1 MRDERLGKLRAS
13 MHERGLGGLVVT
25 KLENVRYLSG
35 FTGDSGFAVITMD
48 KARLV
53 TDGRFKEQAGDRIP
67 GWETVVYARDLPGAI
82 ASLVP
87 EAVTTGLEDT
97 STIAF
102 QSKLSAAATG
112 RRFEVTD
119 SLVEDLRLFKDRG
132 ELDLLRAAAA
142 CALQAWKSFL
152 PMVQP
157 GVTERQLAAGLDYR
171 MVTAG
176 ADRPAFDTI
185 VASGPNASMPHAGV
199 TDRELREGDQVIVD
213 FGASMNGYNSDI
225 TRTIAVGEPRGRASE
240 IAGAVRGAW
249 EAAFSRIE
257 PGVPVAR
264 LDEAARKHLEAA
276 GLSEHFVHS
285 LGHGIGLEV
294 HEKPSLSRF
303 SGETLEPGMVF
314 TVEPGVYLE
323 GETGARHEE
332 MVLLTEEG
340 PVVLSG

>member
-1 MRDERLGKLRAS
+1 MQQRVEAIRRALD
-13 MHERGLGGLVVT
+13 ERGLQGLILT
-25 KLENVRYLSG
+25 KMENIRYLSG
-35 FTGDSGFAVITMD
+35 FSGDGGYAVIDRSRTV
-48 KARLV
+48 LV
-53 TDGRFKEQAGDRIP
+53 TDGRYREQARG
-67 GWETVVYARDLPGAI
+67 ETAEWDITIYERDPLKTLAAYLTGGRPW
-82 ASLVP
+82 
-87 EAVTTGLEDT
+87 GLEDT
-97 STIAF
+97 ATLAF
-102 QSKLSAAATG
+102 EKRLSDAIGEAGVVATG
-112 RRFEVTD
+112 
-119 SLVEDLRLFKDRG
+119 SMVEELRAIKGPG
-132 ELDLLRAAAA
+132 EIEAIQAAAA

-171 MVTAG
+171 MMTAG

-240 IAGAVRGAW
+240 VAGAVRGAW
-249 EAAFSRIE
+249 EAAFSGIE

-303 SGETLEPGMVF
+303 SVETLEPGMVF